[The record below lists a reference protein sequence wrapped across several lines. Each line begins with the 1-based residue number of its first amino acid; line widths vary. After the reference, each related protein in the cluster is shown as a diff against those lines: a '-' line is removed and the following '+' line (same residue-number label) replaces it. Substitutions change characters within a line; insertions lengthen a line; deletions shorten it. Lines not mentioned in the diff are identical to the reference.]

1 MKKLALISTI
11 IIAIC
16 ATAKAQVRWEFN
28 YFALEIGMHHNFA
41 GAPDTLKNL
50 VVKTDAGSIPVYPIK
65 NVEYTPGYTLGLQF
79 HHDFNNDKMGIVIG
93 ANYSSF
99 AASAR
104 YSSADKTVELKET
117 NRITCICFPVF
128 FKFGHQIYN
137 NQGYFYVGS
146 QFNLNID
153 LTTIQKLK
161 DNPDKVK
168 HKQDK
173 DSYNA
178 YSTPIFVGFNY
189 KLFNMRFSVMPQH
202 FLNKDYALS
211 IGHSYNTQTIT
222 PNAAQPNTLFYIST
236 SFVIPISQWTT
247 NRSYLLSK
255 IF

>member
-1 MKKLALISTI
+1 MKKLALI
-11 IIAIC
+11 IAILTSVC
-16 ATAKAQVRWEFN
+16 SAAQAQVRWEFN

-41 GAPDTLKNL
+41 GAPDTLQNL
-50 VVKTDAGSIPVYPIK
+50 VVKTDQGSIPVYPIK
-65 NVEYTPGYTLGLQF
+65 NVEYTPGYTIGLQF
-79 HHDFNNDKMGIVIG
+79 HHDFNNDKMGLVFG
-93 ANYSSF
+93 ANFSSL

-104 YSSADKTVELKET
+104 YSSADKAVELKET
-117 NRITCICFPVF
+117 NRITCVCFPVL

-137 NQGYFYVGS
+137 NQGYFYVGG
-146 QFNLNID
+146 QFNLNIG

-161 DNPDKVK
+161 GNTEKVK

-178 YSTPIFVGFNY
+178 FSTPIFVGFNY
-189 KLFNMRFSVMPQH
+189 KLFNMRFSIMPQS
-202 FLNKDYALS
+202 FLNKDYTVS
-211 IGHSYNTQTIT
+211 IGQANNKQTIT
-222 PNAAQPNTLFYIST
+222 PNTAQPNTMFYIST